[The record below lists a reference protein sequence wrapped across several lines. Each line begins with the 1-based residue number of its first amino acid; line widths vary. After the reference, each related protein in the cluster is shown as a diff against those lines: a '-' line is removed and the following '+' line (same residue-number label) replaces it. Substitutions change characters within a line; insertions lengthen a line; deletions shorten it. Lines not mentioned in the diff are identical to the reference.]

1 MENIIVTAIA
11 SPTSIYPGGSSTLTG
26 GGASTYLWNTGDTT
40 TTITVSPIVTTKYTL
55 TGTSVFGTTG
65 STTILLIVTP
75 PVGV

>member
-11 SPTSIYPGGSSTLTG
+11 SPTSIYPGGSSTLTAEG
-26 GGASTYLWNTGDTT
+26 GSTYLWNTGATT
-40 TTITVSPIVTTKYTL
+40 TTITVSPIVTTGYTL

-65 STTILLIVTP
+65 STTILLIVNP